1 LARRPMEFLFKIRER
16 RGPSYAVGIALLALL
31 TLLEVEKSETL
42 RTDLNVTAVRGRIAG
57 LEDSW

>member
-1 LARRPMEFLFKIRER
+1 MEFLFKIRER